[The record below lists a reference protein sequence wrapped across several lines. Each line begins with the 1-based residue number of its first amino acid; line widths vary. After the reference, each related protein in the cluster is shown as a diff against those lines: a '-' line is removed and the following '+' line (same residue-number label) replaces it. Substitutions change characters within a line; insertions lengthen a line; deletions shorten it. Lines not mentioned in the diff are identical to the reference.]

1 MSDAAHGHETGVER
15 SGEFGMFV
23 FLASEGLLFGALVL
37 GYLIARLSPGADF
50 GSASRELS
58 LPLGTLN
65 TAILL
70 TSSFCAA
77 LATIAADSRQDRW
90 ARVALIATA
99 LLGLAFL
106 AIKAFEYWDE
116 ASKGLLPLRND
127 ADRYPT
133 ASPPHLRLFFDVYL
147 ALTGAHALHLIS
159 GIGLLGGI
167 AAFWSRL
174 ARPAH
179 TLTMATLYWHFI
191 DIVWVFL
198 FPLLYLVR

>member
-1 MSDAAHGHETGVER
+1 MSDTAQGHGTGIER
-15 SGEFGMFV
+15 SGEFGVFV
-23 FLASEGLLFGALVL
+23 FLTSEGLLFGALVL
-37 GYLIARLSPGADF
+37 GYLIARLSPGAEF
-50 GSASRELS
+50 GIASRELS

-77 LATIAADSRQDRW
+77 LATIAAEARQDRW
-90 ARVALIATA
+90 ARLTLVATA

-106 AIKAFEYWDE
+106 GIKAFEYWDE
-116 ASKGLLPLRND
+116 ASKGLLPFRNA
-127 ADRYPT
+127 ADRYPA
-133 ASPPHLRLFFDVYL
+133 ASPPPHRLFFDVYL
-147 ALTGAHALHLIS
+147 ALTGTHALHLVS
-159 GIGLLGGI
+159 GIGLVGGI

-179 TLTMATLYWHFI
+179 TLKMAALYWHFI
-191 DIVWVFL
+191 DVVWVFL